1 MSTKSLMILTLSR
14 PTCNFLLAVGES
26 WGVDWLRTL
35 AREIKAGTFTHLE
48 GEPCMVEIE
57 EPAQASREIQLRL
70 GEEAA

>member
-1 MSTKSLMILTLSR
+1 MTLTLSR
-14 PTCNFLLAVGES
+14 PTCDFLVRVGES
-26 WGVDWLRTL
+26 WGVEWLRKL
-35 AREIKAGTFTHLE
+35 ATEITGGTFTSLD